1 MITVMLVLAA
11 AAAGFG
17 LATWRRLPTAPIL
30 LAIGVALSA
39 SGILGTPSM
48 LHSTLLLGLTFL
60 VFVMGA
66 ELNLF
71 RVGEQLGG
79 AIRVG
84 LAQFAA
90 LGGIGIVAARS
101 LGFDWLTASY
111 IGLALTASSTLLIIT
126 LLQQRQQLFEPF
138 GRLVVGALLVQD
150 VLVVLL
156 LPILT
161 HIDEGWLSVLWQITA
176 TLGLILLVGVCL
188 RWISPWLLL
197 RLGLDEEST
206 LLSVLALMFSFMGL
220 AYLADLPV
228 VIGAFLAGVALS
240 GFPVSG
246 VVRGQLTSLADFFLA
261 VFYVT
266 LGASVTLPSMRQ
278 LALDGVMLLSVLL
291 ITPPLVMYLA
301 RRAGLTMRASI
312 EAAHLLAQCGEF
324 SLVVMLLGVSRGHVS
339 ESVLVAMTLLVVV
352 TMTITPFLSTDA
364 VTWQLMRWMPGKRR
378 DRLGERPSGHV
389 LLLGCGRHTRT
400 ILERLITQGESVVVI
415 DDDAAVVSELR
426 DRGVMALRGDGADEQ
441 LLREAGAG
449 EARVILSTMRRRYDH
464 QRLLDIARGTKVLVR
479 VFSPEAGEFIA
490 ARGGTPVVEAEA
502 AAEQFMRDV
511 ALSGHLG
518 TSDGGELK

>member
-1 MITVMLVLAA
+1 MLILAA

-17 LATWRRLPTAPIL
+17 LATWRRLPTPPIL

-66 ELNLF
+66 ELNVY

-90 LGGIGIVAARS
+90 LGGIGILAARV
-101 LGFDWLTASY
+101 LGFDWLTAGY
-111 IGLALTASSTLLIIT
+111 VGLALTSSSTLLIIT

-156 LPILT
+156 LPVLT
-161 HIDEGWLSVLWQITA
+161 HIEEGWLSVLWQMTA
-176 TLGLILLVGVCL
+176 TLGLILLVGICL
-188 RWISPWLLL
+188 RWIGPWLLL

-206 LLSVLALMFSFMGL
+206 LLTVLALMFSFMGL
-220 AYLADLPV
+220 AYVADVPV
-228 VIGAFLAGVALS
+228 VVGAFLAGVALS

-246 VVRGQLTSLADFFLA
+246 VVRGQLTSLSDFFLA

-324 SLVVMLLGVSRGHVS
+324 SLVVMLLGVSLGHVS

-352 TMTITPFLSTDA
+352 TMTITPFLSTDS
-364 VTWQLMRWMPGKRR
+364 VTWHLMRWIPGRR
-378 DRLGERPSGHV
+378 HDRLPSRPSGHI
-389 LLLGCGRHTRT
+389 LILGCGRHTRT
-400 ILERLITQGESVVVI
+400 ILERLVAQGETVAVI
-415 DDDAAVVSELR
+415 DDDAAVVAELR
-426 DRGVMALRGDGADEQ
+426 DRGVLALRGDGADER
-441 LLREAGAG
+441 LLREAGA
-449 EARVILSTMRRRYDH
+449 EQARVILSTMRRRHDH
-464 QRLLDIARGTKVLVR
+464 QRLLNLVRGTKVLVR
-479 VFSPEAGEFIA
+479 VFSPESGEFVA
-490 ARGGTPVVEAEA
+490 SLGGIPVVEAEA
-502 AAEQFMRDV
+502 AAEQFLDELQRR
-511 ALSGHLG
+511 GHLPVQMA
-518 TSDGGELK
+518 EN